1 MKINPIYSLIMAWD
15 SEIKDATYTSPSGKE
30 FVFQYGAL
38 SKTVDLKT
46 ATFTFPEK
54 DGALVVPLGIGGQTF
69 PMTCYFSGSDCF
81 QQVAEFEAGLLEK
94 GYGELQHPVYGVHKV
109 VPTGSIK
116 RSDDLVNGLNVTQL
130 DVTFAETITDESVTS
145 GAAVG
150 ADSINESLS
159 QLEAVSAEE
168 FVQGLSLS
176 TVAETLDVQAIL
188 GEELT
193 MVTDC
198 LTGICQSYDATTQY
212 IASVRE
218 QFDSLSASLD
228 GMIADGTSIF
238 DTFQQLCE
246 EISSNIAYIATRTM
260 DVAHQFFNLVNLPSR
275 VFTDVASRIEGY
287 AGLVNSIISQ
297 FANNPFGINS
307 LRNQYVCTRAVI
319 TAAVASVSSGVA
331 LLASGITVN
340 PARYNSARNASLN
353 GGSSGGSSRSGG
365 SGGSSSGGGRATGRS
380 SGSTGG
386 GSGISSIARPVS
398 REDVVNAAVQLIK
411 LYDSTVAYMDSK
423 ITYLDSRVV
432 EGAIQDTVVD
442 TGESFSAMRDVVVMS
457 VKLLIDQSFSLE
469 TRKIIRLG
477 RDRQLL
483 ELLAELYGNFDRM
496 DEFIVDNHLTLDE
509 IQLIPMGREVAY
521 YV

>member
-176 TVAETLDVQAIL
+176 TVAETLDVQEL
-188 GEELT
+188 LDEELT
-193 MVTDC
+193 LVTDN
-198 LTGICQSYDATTQY
+198 LSAICQSYDAATQY
-212 IASVRE
+212 IASAGE
-218 QFDSLSASLD
+218 QFNSLSSSLD
-228 GMIADGTSIF
+228 GMISDGTSIF
-238 DTFQQLCE
+238 SAFEQLRD
-246 EISSNIAYIATRTM
+246 EIADNVAYIATRTTE
-260 DVAHQFFNLVNLPSR
+260 VAHQFFNLVNLPAR
-275 VFTDVASRIEGY
+275 VMTDITTKVERYASLINSVVTQFT
-287 AGLVNSIISQ
+287 
-297 FANNPFGINS
+297 NNPFGINT
-307 LRNQYVCTRAVI
+307 LKNQYICTRAVI
-319 TAAVASVSSGVA
+319 TAAVASVASGVA
-331 LLASGITVN
+331 LLSGGINVSSS
-340 PARYNSARNASLN
+340 RYNTARNASRTTRESSA
-353 GGSSGGSSRSGG
+353 GSDSS
-365 SGGSSSGGGRATGRS
+365 
-380 SGSTGG
+380 
-386 GSGISSIARPVS
+386 SSIARPVS
-398 REDVVNAAVQLIK
+398 REDVVNTAVQLIQ
-411 LYDSTVAYMDSK
+411 LYDTAVA
-423 ITYLDSRVV
+423 YLDSKVS
-432 EGAIQDTVVD
+432 EDTVVD
-442 TGESFSAMRDVVVMS
+442 TGESFNAMRDVVVLS
-457 VKLLIDQSFSLE
+457 VKLLIEQSFSLE
-469 TRKIIRLG
+469 TRKIIKLG
-477 RDRQLL
+477 RDRQIM